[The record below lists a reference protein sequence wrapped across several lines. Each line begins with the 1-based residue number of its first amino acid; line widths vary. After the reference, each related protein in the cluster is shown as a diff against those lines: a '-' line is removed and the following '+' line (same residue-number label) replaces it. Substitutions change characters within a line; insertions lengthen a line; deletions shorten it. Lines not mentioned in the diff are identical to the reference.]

1 MALALSDCYAGAGR
15 QLNILVYLSLPL
27 PLSFCYLRE
36 PHQPRTRLR
45 CSSLFSSV
53 SVVSRCSPTALCHSP
68 LVLLHTV
75 PQFAANKQ
83 KQLSTALCLV
93 SRLPAAATAT
103 SRCRSRACACVC
115 VQHCV
120 GVCCN
125 FTSTKKK
132 HRAAPSLCS
141 RANENLIEQKVAAEK
156 WKSLKQHKSAN
167 N

>member
-1 MALALSDCYAGAGR
+1 M
-15 QLNILVYLSLPL
+15 YLSL
-27 PLSFCYLRE
+27 PLSFCYSRE
-36 PHQPRTRLR
+36 PRQPRARLR

-75 PQFAANKQ
+75 PQLAANKQ

-115 VQHCV
+115 ATLCWCLLQLHF
-120 GVCCN
+120 N
-125 FTSTKKK
+125 KKKK

-167 N
+167 Y